1 MREIKYRMFTNKENL
16 GIRNVCG
23 IMTYNNIAELDVSF
37 NVGRGYSKRDDIKLM
52 QYTDLKDKN
61 YKEIYEGDIVLING
75 NRYYIQYEI
84 GSFMLVRCSDE
95 TDMYEQFKNCWND
108 DVYPLSQLCW
118 ENDCEE
124 DVIYEIEVI
133 GNKFE
138 NPELLEEG

>member
-1 MREIKYRMFTNKENL
+1 
-16 GIRNVCG
+16 
-23 IMTYNNIAELDVSF
+23 
-37 NVGRGYSKRDDIKLM
+37 
-52 QYTDLKDKN
+52 
-61 YKEIYEGDIVLING
+61 
-75 NRYYIQYEI
+75 
-84 GSFMLVRCSDE
+84 MLVRCSDE

-108 DVYPLSQLCW
+108 DVYPLSQLYW